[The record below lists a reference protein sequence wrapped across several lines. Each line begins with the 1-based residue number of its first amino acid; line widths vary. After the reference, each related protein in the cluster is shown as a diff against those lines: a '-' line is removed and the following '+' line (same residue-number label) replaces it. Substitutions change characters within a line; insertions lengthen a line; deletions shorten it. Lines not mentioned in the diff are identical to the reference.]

1 MAAAAAA
8 VKERGRPGLGSAML
22 TDAAAPLLDV
32 SGLTVGFGQTSPVD
46 GIAFTIAS
54 GEMLGLVGESGSGKS
69 LTLRAILGLLPPQAR
84 IGGRIAWQGTDLLT
98 MTPQA
103 LNATIRG
110 KQIAMV
116 FQEPMTALDPVLPIG
131 LQITESLTVHRRLHG
146 GAARRRAI
154 ELLDLVGIPDAARR
168 LDAFP
173 HEFSGG
179 MRQRAM
185 IAIALAP
192 GPRLLLADEP
202 TTALDVTIQDQ
213 ILKLLLRLR
222 AELAMSVILVTH
234 DLGVVAETCD
244 RVAVL
249 YAGRMME
256 TADVTTLFGASAHPY
271 TRGLIASV
279 PDARH
284 ARQTLFSIQGAP
296 PDPRALPPG
305 CRFAPR
311 CGYAIAACDA
321 GQPPALDLAPGH
333 QSACLRAR
341 DLP

>member
-1 MAAAAAA
+1 MNLLSL
-8 VKERGRPGLGSAML
+8 EQL
-22 TDAAAPLLDV
+22 TI
-32 SGLTVGFGQTSPVD
+32 GFGSVRPVD
-46 GIAFTIAS
+46 RVDLHVVA
-54 GEMLGLVGESGSGKS
+54 GEVMGLVGESGSGKS
-69 LTLRAILGLLPPQAR
+69 LILRAILGLLPRRATV
-84 IGGRIAWQGTDLLT
+84 GGRIVWRGTDLLT
-98 MTPQA
+98 LTEPA
-103 LNATIRG
+103 LNATVRG
-110 KQIAMV
+110 KDIAIV

-131 LQITESLTVHRRLHG
+131 LQITESLTVHRGLRG
-146 GAARRRAI
+146 RAARTSAV
-154 ELLDLVGIPDAARR
+154 ELLDLVGIPGAARR

-192 GPRLLLADEP
+192 GPKLLLADEP

-222 AELAMSVILVTH
+222 EELAMSVILVTH

-256 TADVTTLFGASAHPY
+256 TADVHTLFRAPAHPY

-279 PDARH
+279 PGALH
-284 ARQTLFSIQGAP
+284 ARQMLSSISGAP

-305 CRFAPR
+305 CHFAPR
-311 CGYAIAACDA
+311 CPSVLAACNDA
-321 GQPPALDLAPGH
+321 QPDDVHLASGH
-333 QSACLRAR
+333 KAACLRAR
-341 DLP
+341 EAVVPQ

>member
-1 MAAAAAA
+1 MNDPDASFAIY
-8 VKERGRPGLGSAML
+8 PGAGSPLLTVEGLAIDFGSAR
-22 TDAAAPLLDV
+22 
-32 SGLTVGFGQTSPVD
+32 PVD
-46 GIAFTIAS
+46 GIDFSIARS
-54 GEMLGLVGESGSGKS
+54 EVLGLVGESGSGKS
-69 LTLRAILGLLPPQAR
+69 LTLRAILGLLPHNAVV
-84 IGGRIAWQGTDLLT
+84 GGRVNWQGIDLLDLPET
-98 MTPQA
+98 A
-103 LNATIRG
+103 LNTTVRG
-110 KQIAMV
+110 KEIAMV

-131 LQITESLTVHRRLHG
+131 LQITESLAVHRGLRG
-146 GAARRRAI
+146 RAARMRAI

-168 LDAFP
+168 LNAFP

-192 GPRLLLADEP
+192 GPKLLLADEP

-222 AELAMSVILVTH
+222 EELSMSVILVTH

-256 TADVTTLFGASAHPY
+256 TADVHTLFRAPAHPY

-284 ARQTLFSIQGAP
+284 ARQVLTSIAGVP
-296 PDPRALPPG
+296 PDPHALPTG

-311 CGYAIAACDA
+311 CRHARPACDA
-321 GQPPALDLAPGH
+321 GRPEARYLAPGH
-333 QSACLRAR
+333 SASCIRTHEI
-341 DLP
+341 LPS

>member
-1 MAAAAAA
+1 MNLLSL
-8 VKERGRPGLGSAML
+8 EQL
-22 TDAAAPLLDV
+22 TI
-32 SGLTVGFGQTSPVD
+32 GFGSVRPVD
-46 GIAFTIAS
+46 RVDLHVVA
-54 GEMLGLVGESGSGKS
+54 GEVMGLVGESGSGKS
-69 LTLRAILGLLPPQAR
+69 LILRAILGLLPHRAAV
-84 IGGRIAWQGTDLLT
+84 GGRIVWRGTDLLT
-98 MTPQA
+98 LTEPA
-103 LNATIRG
+103 LNATVRG
-110 KQIAMV
+110 KDIAIV

-131 LQITESLTVHRRLHG
+131 LQITESLAVHRCLRG
-146 GAARRRAI
+146 RAARARAV
-154 ELLDLVGIPDAARR
+154 ELLDLVGIPSAARR

-192 GPRLLLADEP
+192 GPKLLLADEP

-222 AELAMSVILVTH
+222 EELAMSVILVTH

-256 TADVTTLFGASAHPY
+256 TADVRTLFRAPAHPY

-279 PDARH
+279 PGALH
-284 ARQTLFSIQGAP
+284 ARQMLSSIAGAP

-311 CGYAIAACDA
+311 CPSVLAACND
-321 GQPPALDLAPGH
+321 GQPDDVVLTPGH
-333 QSACLRAR
+333 QAACVRAR
-341 DLP
+341 EIVVLQ

>member
-1 MAAAAAA
+1 MNDPNAFPI
-8 VKERGRPGLGSAML
+8 VQP
-22 TDAAAPLLDV
+22 DAAPPLLTV
-32 SGLTVGFGQTSPVD
+32 EGLVIDFGATRPVD
-46 GIAFTIAS
+46 GIDFSVARS
-54 GEMLGLVGESGSGKS
+54 EVLGLVGESGSGKS
-69 LTLRAILGLLPPQAR
+69 LTLRAILGLLPPNAVV
-84 IGGRIAWQGTDLLT
+84 GGRVDWQGVDLLGLPDT
-98 MTPQA
+98 A
-103 LNATIRG
+103 LNATVRG
-110 KQIAMV
+110 KDIAMV

-131 LQITESLTVHRRLHG
+131 LQITESLTVHRGLRG
-146 GAARRRAI
+146 RAARLRAI

-192 GPRLLLADEP
+192 GPKLLLADEP

-213 ILKLLLRLR
+213 VLKLLLGLR
-222 AELAMSVILVTH
+222 EELAMSVILVTH

-256 TADVTTLFGASAHPY
+256 TADVHTLFRSPAHPY

-284 ARQTLFSIQGAP
+284 ARQVLTSIAGVP

-311 CGYAIAACDA
+311 CDHARPACDA
-321 GQPPALDLAPGH
+321 NQPEARFLAPGH
-333 QSACLRAR
+333 SASCLRMHEI
-341 DLP
+341 LPS

>member
-1 MAAAAAA
+1 LIDMTLSAALPDPA
-8 VKERGRPGLGSAML
+8 S
-22 TDAAAPLLDV
+22 PLLQV
-32 SGLTVGFGQTSPVD
+32 EQLAIRFGSIPAVD
-46 GIAFTIAS
+46 GIDFSVAAS
-54 GEMLGLVGESGSGKS
+54 EVLGLVGESGSGKS
-69 LTLRAILGLLPPQAR
+69 LTLRAILGLLPRGAAV
-84 IGGRIAWQGTDLLT
+84 GGRVVWRGTDLLALVE
-98 MTPQA
+98 PA
-103 LNATIRG
+103 LNTAVRG
-110 KQIAMV
+110 KDIAIV
-116 FQEPMTALDPVLPIG
+116 FQEPMTALNPVLPIG
-131 LQITESLTVHRRLHG
+131 LQITESLAVHRRLHG
-146 GAARRRAI
+146 RAARVRAI

-168 LDAFP
+168 LEAYP

-192 GPRLLLADEP
+192 GPKLLLADEP

-249 YAGRMME
+249 YAGRIME
-256 TADVTTLFGASAHPY
+256 TADVHALFRAPAHPY
-271 TRGLIASV
+271 TQGLIASV
-279 PDARH
+279 PDARN
-284 ARQTLFSIQGAP
+284 ARRMLSSIAGAP

-311 CGYAIAACDA
+311 CPRALAACDD
-321 GQPPALDLAPGH
+321 GQPDRVRLAPGH
-333 QSACLRAR
+333 SAACLRAG
-341 DLP
+341 DVPGPQ

>member
-1 MAAAAAA
+1 MNLLTL
-8 VKERGRPGLGSAML
+8 ERL
-22 TDAAAPLLDV
+22 TIA
-32 SGLTVGFGQTSPVD
+32 FGALRAVD
-46 GIAFTIAS
+46 GVDLAVAA
-54 GEMLGLVGESGSGKS
+54 GEVVGLVGESGSGKS
-69 LTLRAILGLLPPQAR
+69 LILRAILGLLPRHATA
-84 IGGRIAWQGTDLLT
+84 GGRIVWRGTDLLT
-98 MTPQA
+98 LSASA
-103 LNATIRG
+103 LNTTVRG
-110 KQIAMV
+110 KDIAIV
-116 FQEPMTALDPVLPIG
+116 FQEPMTALDPVLPVG
-131 LQITESLTVHRRLHG
+131 LQITESLAVHRGLHG
-146 GAARRRAI
+146 RAARIRAI

-192 GPRLLLADEP
+192 GPKLLLADEP

-222 AELAMSVILVTH
+222 ADLAMSVILVTH

-256 TADVTTLFGASAHPY
+256 TADVRALFRAPAHPY
-271 TRGLIASV
+271 TQGLIASV
-279 PDARH
+279 PDLRH
-284 ARQTLFSIQGAP
+284 ARQPLSSISGAP
-296 PDPRALPPG
+296 PDPRDLPPG

-311 CGYAIAACDA
+311 CPHVLATCND
-321 GQPPALDLAPGH
+321 GQPAIIHLSPGH
-333 QSACLRAR
+333 DAACLRAH
-341 DLP
+341 DVLVPQ

>member
-1 MAAAAAA
+1 MTAH
-8 VKERGRPGLGSAML
+8 
-22 TDAAAPLLDV
+22 DAPPDPAAPLLAV
-32 SGLTVGFGQTSPVD
+32 EQLTIGFEAIPAVD
-46 GIAFTIAS
+46 GIDFSVAA
-54 GEMLGLVGESGSGKS
+54 GEVLGLVGESGSGKS
-69 LTLRAILGLLPPQAR
+69 LTLRAILGLLPRNATV
-84 IGGRIAWQGTDLLT
+84 GGRVVWQGNDLLALT
-98 MTPQA
+98 ETA
-103 LNATIRG
+103 LNAAVRG
-110 KQIAMV
+110 KQIAIV

-131 LQITESLTVHRRLHG
+131 LQITESLSVHRGLRG
-146 GAARRRAI
+146 STARARAI
-154 ELLDLVGIPDAARR
+154 ELLDLVGIPNAAQR

-192 GPRLLLADEP
+192 GPKLLLADEP

-249 YAGRMME
+249 YAGRIME
-256 TADVTTLFGASAHPY
+256 TADVHTLFRAPAHPY
-271 TRGLIASV
+271 TQGLIASV
-279 PDARH
+279 PDARK
-284 ARQTLFSIQGAP
+284 ARRMLSSISGAP

-311 CGYAIAACDA
+311 CPHALAACDA
-321 GQPPALDLAPGH
+321 GQPDRVLLAPGH
-333 QSACLRAR
+333 SAACLRVGQIPITQLTAH
-341 DLP
+341 L

>member
-1 MAAAAAA
+1 
-8 VKERGRPGLGSAML
+8 VNLL
-22 TDAAAPLLDV
+22 TLEQL
-32 SGLTVGFGQTSPVD
+32 SIGFGAVQPVD
-46 GIAFTIAS
+46 RVDFSMAP
-54 GEMLGLVGESGSGKS
+54 GEVMGLVGESGSGKS
-69 LTLRAILGLLPPQAR
+69 LILRAILGLLPRHASVS
-84 IGGRIAWQGTDLLT
+84 GRIVWQGTDLLT
-98 MTPQA
+98 LSEPA
-103 LNATIRG
+103 LNKTIRG
-110 KQIAMV
+110 KDIAIV

-131 LQITESLTVHRRLHG
+131 LQITESLAVHRGLRG
-146 GAARRRAI
+146 RAARARAI

-168 LDAFP
+168 LDAYP

-192 GPRLLLADEP
+192 GPKLLLADEP

-249 YAGRMME
+249 YSGRMME
-256 TADVTTLFGASAHPY
+256 TADVHTLFRAPAHPY

-279 PDARH
+279 PDAQH
-284 ARQTLFSIQGAP
+284 ARQMLFSITGAP

-311 CGYAIAACDA
+311 CPSVLAACND
-321 GQPPALDLAPGH
+321 GQPDTVQLTPDHSA
-333 QSACLRAR
+333 ACLRAR
-341 DLP
+341 DMPATQ